1 MAVWKLCLALI
12 ATGAWTT
19 GAGAAD
25 LSRGEAPPLAPPRR
39 YAPGLAG
46 AVWIR
51 PAAFDPEQLHCVRAR
66 LRHSS
71 AAAGAWLMAKK
82 EKIMTEEE
90 IYAEKV
96 RKVARSVDQVY

>member
-1 MAVWKLCLALI
+1 MGASKICLALLV
-12 ATGAWTT
+12 TGAWTT

-25 LSRGEAPPLAPPRR
+25 AWPRGEAPPLAPPRR

-51 PAAFDPEQLHCVRAR
+51 PEEQLHCVRAR

-96 RKVARSVDQVY
+96 RKFARSVDQV

>member
-1 MAVWKLCLALI
+1 
-12 ATGAWTT
+12 
-19 GAGAAD
+19 
-25 LSRGEAPPLAPPRR
+25 
-39 YAPGLAG
+39 
-46 AVWIR
+46 
-51 PAAFDPEQLHCVRAR
+51 VRAR

-96 RKVARSVDQVY
+96 RKVARSVDQV